1 MRFLWD
7 FLDGTTS
14 GPDGGQGVKQNARAL
29 LRFEQV
35 RAIVRMTPAAVAS
48 SACASLILLA
58 VCFHTGLLPTLLIW
72 IGALAVMQLIGL
84 RAWWRSRQM
93 AHKPENANKA
103 MRHAVGNAFVQ
114 GAIWGFVP
122 ILFFAEPDVS
132 MRIAA
137 CIAVIAGMCAAAM
150 ALMTVP
156 RATLAFTVPVIA
168 ATVWAA
174 HTSLVPSEANV
185 VTILVIAFGVIVNFI
200 SLVYARGFVRNLI
213 SIYEVKEQKDIIG
226 LLLKEFEENSS
237 DWLWEFDRTGR
248 IDRVSNRFAAAA
260 GCNRSSLVG
269 RDFGGYLNS
278 ITEEDDP
285 HVARI
290 LNAIAQRATFHDI
303 EVRIKSEQSERW
315 WKLTGKP
322 AFDQFGDY
330 VGYIGTGSD
339 VSARKLAERRINMLA
354 HNDPLT
360 GLLNRA
366 KFTEQLAHAV
376 ARLERYGSPFAV
388 LYLDLDQFKLVN
400 DTLGHMAG
408 DKLLLQVADRIRQ
421 VVRQTDCVARL
432 GGDEFAVIMGDDC
445 TNDQAALVATRLIER
460 ICEPY
465 EIEHEVV
472 QIGLS
477 VGIAMAPIN
486 GTRPDQLLRN
496 ADLALYRAKDEGRGT
511 YRFFESRMDSEVRE
525 RRMLELELRQAVEDG
540 QLTLHYQP
548 LVTAR
553 SGRTIA
559 FEALMRWHHPIRGM
573 VPPIEFIP
581 IAEQSGLIME
591 IGDWTI
597 REACRTASRWPEG
610 LSVAVNLSAKHFKMS
625 DIVQVVTD
633 ALDDTGLA
641 SERLELE
648 ITESLLIENPDEVI
662 GKLRQLKDLGVTIA
676 MDDFGTGYSSLAY
689 LMKFPFDKIKIDK
702 SFIDRSGGDPV
713 ARDILRAVAT
723 LGKSLKIEITAE
735 GVETEEQVAF
745 LREIGCDQLQGFYF
759 AKPLNKRDMARY
771 LLRRFTTDRAEEME
785 RAAATP
791 AIRKVAG

>member
-7 FLDGTTS
+7 LLDGTTS

-48 SACASLILLA
+48 SACAALVLLA
-58 VCFHTGLLPTLLIW
+58 VCFHTGLLSALMVW
-72 IGALAVMQLIGL
+72 IGALTIMQLIGL
-84 RAWWRSRQM
+84 RAWWRARQT

-122 ILFFAEPDVS
+122 ILLFTEPDVS

-174 HTSLVPSEANV
+174 HTSLAPGEANV

-260 GCNRSSLVG
+260 GCNRSTLVG

-460 ICEPY
+460 IREPY

-597 REACRTASRWPEG
+597 REACRTASRWPDG
-610 LSVAVNLSAKHFKMS
+610 LAVAVNLSAKHFKMS
-625 DIVQVVTD
+625 DIVKVVTD
-633 ALDDTGLA
+633 ALHDTGLP

-689 LMKFPFDKIKIDK
+689 LMKFPFDNIKIDK

-771 LLRRFTTDRAEEME
+771 LLRRFTADRTDEME
-785 RAAATP
+785 RAITP
-791 AIRKVAG
+791 PPIRKVAG